1 MIRRIIKQFHPAVT
15 AETGIFHFG
24 LMQTPFITRNTEN
37 SFSFKG
43 NTNKYPDKLY
53 IPVKKNCN

>member
-24 LMQTPFITRNTEN
+24 LMQTLFITRNNE
-37 SFSFKG
+37 
-43 NTNKYPDKLY
+43 KLFF
-53 IPVKKNCN
+53 I